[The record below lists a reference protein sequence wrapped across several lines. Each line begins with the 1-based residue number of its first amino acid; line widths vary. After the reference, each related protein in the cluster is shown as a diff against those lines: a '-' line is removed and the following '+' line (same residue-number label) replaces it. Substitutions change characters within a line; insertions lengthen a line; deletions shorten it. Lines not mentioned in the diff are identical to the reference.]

1 MSALERSYNKSIRNK
16 AKSVGWNEDGSPI
29 DWMVNEIKHLREQ
42 LKNRSDYLVY
52 EAAFPEGRRPSRFD
66 GPDGDHT

>member
-1 MSALERSYNKSIRNK
+1 MSALDNESIRDK

-29 DWMVNEIKHLREQ
+29 DWMVNEIKGLRKQ
-42 LKNRSDYLVY
+42 LKNRNYLVY

-66 GPDGDHT
+66 GPDGDHP